1 MINFPKLLPIISLNV
16 FIHLTTNHS
25 VYQIFFLYFY
35 FRIFSLILKKGQLI
49 KSKFYDQCKT
59 INKQRKEKKIY
70 LNCDSLLKKKMYC
83 RYIKFIDAHDRKRS
97 GLVILKNLWIL
108 NMFIRAFEACNCTF
122 KNALWT
128 HFSAV
133 CEVCT
138 QAHTNFLSLRLSII
152 DSSIYIPTHL
162 TSLKVTSHMELEPFF
177 IIT

>member
-1 MINFPKLLPIISLNV
+1 MINFPRLLPIISLNV
-16 FIHLTTNHS
+16 FIPLTTNHS
-25 VYQIFFLYFY
+25 VYQIFFFYFY
-35 FRIFSLILKKGQLI
+35 FRMFSLILKKGQLI

-59 INKQRKEKKIY
+59 IKATKRKKFLFELWFLI
-70 LNCDSLLKKKMYC
+70 KKKMYC

-97 GLVILKNLWIL
+97 GFVILKNLWIL

-138 QAHTNFLSLRLSII
+138 QAYTNFLSLRLSII

-162 TSLKVTSHMELEPFF
+162 TSVKVASYMELEPFF